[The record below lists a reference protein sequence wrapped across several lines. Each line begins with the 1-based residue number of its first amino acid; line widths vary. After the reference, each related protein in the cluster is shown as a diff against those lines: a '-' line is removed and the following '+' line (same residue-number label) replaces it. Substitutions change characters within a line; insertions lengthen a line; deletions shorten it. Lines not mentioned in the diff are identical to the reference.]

1 MTNDNNHYIAD
12 EGKTFV
18 RLIDNKIMGN
28 ELYLGL
34 FVDGSEDTIDNYKEE
49 VDSADNWRGI
59 TIEEADQIKKEQ
71 EASMDEEHAPDN
83 QPNE

>member
-1 MTNDNNHYIAD
+1 MNRERKPLEYITIADIMTNDNNHYIAD

-34 FVDGSEDTIDNYKEE
+34 FVDGSEDNIVNYKEE
-49 VDSADNWRGI
+49 VDNGNNA
-59 TIEEADQIKKEQ
+59 
-71 EASMDEEHAPDN
+71 
-83 QPNE
+83 

>member
-1 MTNDNNHYIAD
+1 MHTLRITTSFLPMNRERKPLEYITIADMIINDNNHYIAD

-34 FVDGSEDTIDNYKEE
+34 YIDGSEDTIDNYKEE
-49 VDSADNWRGI
+49 VDNGNNA
-59 TIEEADQIKKEQ
+59 
-71 EASMDEEHAPDN
+71 
-83 QPNE
+83 

>member
-1 MTNDNNHYIAD
+1 MNRKRKPLEYITIADIMTNDNNHYIAD

-49 VDSADNWRGI
+49 VDNGNNA
-59 TIEEADQIKKEQ
+59 
-71 EASMDEEHAPDN
+71 
-83 QPNE
+83 

>member
-1 MTNDNNHYIAD
+1 MNKEGRHLTHITIVDIMTNDNNHYIAD

-49 VDSADNWRGI
+49 VENGNNA
-59 TIEEADQIKKEQ
+59 
-71 EASMDEEHAPDN
+71 
-83 QPNE
+83 

>member
-1 MTNDNNHYIAD
+1 MNKERKPLEYITIADIMTNDNNHYIAD

-28 ELYLGL
+28 DLYLGL

-49 VDSADNWRGI
+49 VENGNNA
-59 TIEEADQIKKEQ
+59 
-71 EASMDEEHAPDN
+71 
-83 QPNE
+83 

>member
-1 MTNDNNHYIAD
+1 MHTLRIMTSFLPMNRERKPLEYITIADMIINDNNHYIAD

-49 VDSADNWRGI
+49 VDNGNNA
-59 TIEEADQIKKEQ
+59 
-71 EASMDEEHAPDN
+71 
-83 QPNE
+83 

>member
-1 MTNDNNHYIAD
+1 MNKERKPLEYITIADIMTNDNNHYIAD

-28 ELYLGL
+28 DLYLGL

-49 VDSADNWRGI
+49 VDNGNNA
-59 TIEEADQIKKEQ
+59 
-71 EASMDEEHAPDN
+71 
-83 QPNE
+83 

>member
-1 MTNDNNHYIAD
+1 MNRKRKPLEYITIADMMTNDNNHYIAD

-18 RLIDNKIMGN
+18 RIIDNKIMGN

-49 VDSADNWRGI
+49 VDNGNNA
-59 TIEEADQIKKEQ
+59 
-71 EASMDEEHAPDN
+71 
-83 QPNE
+83 

>member
-1 MTNDNNHYIAD
+1 MNRKRKPLEYITIADIMTNDNNHYIAD

-28 ELYLGL
+28 DLYLGL

-49 VDSADNWRGI
+49 VDNGNNA
-59 TIEEADQIKKEQ
+59 
-71 EASMDEEHAPDN
+71 
-83 QPNE
+83 

>member
-18 RLIDNKIMGN
+18 QLIDNKIMGK

-34 FVDGSEDTIDNYKEE
+34 YIDGSEDTIDNYKEE
-49 VDSADNWRGI
+49 VENV
-59 TIEEADQIKKEQ
+59 
-71 EASMDEEHAPDN
+71 N
-83 QPNE
+83 NV

>member
-1 MTNDNNHYIAD
+1 MNKEGRHLTYIAITDIMTNDNNHYIAD

-18 RLIDNKIMGN
+18 RIIDSKIMGN

-49 VDSADNWRGI
+49 VDNGNDA
-59 TIEEADQIKKEQ
+59 
-71 EASMDEEHAPDN
+71 
-83 QPNE
+83 

>member
-1 MTNDNNHYIAD
+1 MNRKRKLLEYITITDIMTNDNNHYIAD

-18 RLIDNKIMGN
+18 RIIDNKIMGN

-49 VDSADNWRGI
+49 VENGNNA
-59 TIEEADQIKKEQ
+59 
-71 EASMDEEHAPDN
+71 
-83 QPNE
+83 

>member
-18 RLIDNKIMGN
+18 RLIDRKIMGN
-28 ELYLGL
+28 DLYLGL

-49 VDSADNWRGI
+49 VDNGNNA
-59 TIEEADQIKKEQ
+59 
-71 EASMDEEHAPDN
+71 
-83 QPNE
+83 

>member
-1 MTNDNNHYIAD
+1 MNRKRKPLEYITIADIMTNDNNHYIAD

-18 RLIDNKIMGN
+18 RIIDNKIMGN

-49 VDSADNWRGI
+49 VDNGNNA
-59 TIEEADQIKKEQ
+59 
-71 EASMDEEHAPDN
+71 
-83 QPNE
+83 